1 MDADFWHE
9 RWNANQINFHEGK
22 ANALLVA
29 HFDALTLSKGARLFV
44 PLCGK
49 TRDIA
54 WLLAKGHRVAGAE
67 LSQAA
72 IEQLFAELEVT
83 PTITTEGKMIRYS
96 APDLDIHVGDIFD
109 MTAGLLGP
117 VDAIV
122 DRAALVALPDEMRM
136 NYACHL
142 TEIAAH
148 VKQLVITFEYD
159 QSQMAGPPFSVTDD
173 EIRRLYAER
182 YELTHLT
189 RVDVPGG
196 LKGKVPATESA
207 WFLEAPPS
215 DNSGFA
221 GIGKT

>member
-9 RWNANQINFHEGK
+9 RWKANQINFHEGK

-29 HFDALTLSKGARLFV
+29 HFDALALSRGARVFV

-67 LSQAA
+67 LSQTA
-72 IEQLFAELEVT
+72 IDQLFTELDVE
-83 PTITTEGKMIRYS
+83 PTLTNEGKMIRYS

-109 MTAGLLGP
+109 LTVDLLGP

-122 DRAALVALPDEMRM
+122 DRAALVALPDEMRK
-136 NYACHL
+136 NYARHL
-142 TEIAAH
+142 IEIAAH
-148 VKQLVITFEYD
+148 AKQLVITFEYD
-159 QSQMAGPPFSVTDD
+159 QSQMAGPPFCVTDD
-173 EIRRLYAER
+173 EIRRLYAAA

-189 RVDVPGG
+189 RVEVPGG
-196 LKGKVPATESA
+196 LKGKVSATESA
-207 WFLEAPPS
+207 WFLDAPR
-215 DNSGFA
+215 
-221 GIGKT
+221 